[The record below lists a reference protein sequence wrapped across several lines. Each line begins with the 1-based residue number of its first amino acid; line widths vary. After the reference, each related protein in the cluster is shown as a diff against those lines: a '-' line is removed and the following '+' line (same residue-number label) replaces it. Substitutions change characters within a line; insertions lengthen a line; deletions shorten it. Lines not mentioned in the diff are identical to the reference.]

1 MGILFVLLL
10 VLFHLINTSLDVVIF
25 FLLVRIVLFW
35 RGINWLKRFNEAGR
49 TLVDAIARQTDRFWY
64 RATRKRLSERGKIV
78 VSLAVWSFVR
88 LFLSEVVK
96 FF

>member
-10 VLFHLINTSLDVVIF
+10 VLFYLINTSLDIVIF
-25 FLLVRIVLFW
+25 FLLIRIVLFW
-35 RGINWLKRFNEAGR
+35 RGINWLKQFNEAGR
-49 TLVDAIARQTDRFWY
+49 TLVDAITQQTDRFWY

-78 VSLAVWSFVR
+78 VSLAIWSFVR
-88 LFLSEVVK
+88 LFLSEVVR

>member
-1 MGILFVLLL
+1 MGFLFMLLF
-10 VLFHLINTSLDVVIF
+10 VLFHLISIGLDIVIF

-49 TLVDAIARQTDRFWY
+49 TLVDATARQTERLWY
-64 RATRKRLSERGKIV
+64 KATRKRLSARGKIV

-88 LFLSEVVK
+88 LFLSEIVR